1 VNFPEG
7 ACVRLSVG
15 LATVPAKVLRASP
28 DDTVMAVLV
37 DALDVLP
44 LDGHDLVL
52 IFLRGRSGAWYE
64 LWTGRPVD
72 ITPDAAEAR

>member
-7 ACVRLSVG
+7 ARARVSVG
-15 LATVPAKVLRASP
+15 LAAVPAKVLRASP

-72 ITPDAAEAR
+72 ISLEPEAR